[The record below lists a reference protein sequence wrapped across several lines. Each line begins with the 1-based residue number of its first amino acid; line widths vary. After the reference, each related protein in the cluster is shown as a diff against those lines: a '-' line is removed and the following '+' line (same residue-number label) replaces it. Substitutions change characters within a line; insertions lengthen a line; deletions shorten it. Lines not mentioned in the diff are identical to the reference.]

1 MEYSLVA
8 CVAILAASLVAVVWR
23 VARDA
28 PLQRE
33 QNQAFM
39 LGVLER
45 YRAKSISEV
54 AQAEVMRGQNESDD
68 TLRSALHMELGAD
81 LGRQHESGYSG
92 ELAIAR
98 SLMDRAGLD
107 PDDDEDVELW
117 NSRMGPTN

>member
-1 MEYSLVA
+1 VEYSLVA

-33 QNQAFM
+33 QSQAFM

-54 AQAEVMRGQNESDD
+54 AQADIMREQNQSDD
-68 TLRSALHMELGAD
+68 TLRGALDMELGVD
-81 LGRQHESGYSG
+81 LGRQHEGGYSG
-92 ELAIAR
+92 DLAVAR

-107 PDDDEDVELW
+107 PDDDGDVELW
-117 NSRMGPTN
+117 NSRMGSTN